1 MVHALREAHRVLK
14 PNGILIDLRPALVHR
29 RVGIERAGRYRQLG
43 TLREPLDDDRAANRS
58 LAHVLRAG
66 LFKAGWR
73 TQFDCRR
80 VMDSLS
86 DFQTFIDEF
95 ITLGTDLPPHDW
107 LIRRVERAL
116 ETADGKKKI
125 VVKGP
130 LLMNVLRKLD
140 VADEWATRV
149 SRGRL

>member
-43 TLREPLDDDRAANRS
+43 TLREPLDDDRAANR
-58 LAHVLRAG
+58 AVANVLRAG
-66 LFKAGWR
+66 LFKAEWR

-86 DFQTFIDEF
+86 DFRTFIEEF
-95 ITLGTDLPPHDW
+95 LTLGTDLPPHGW
-107 LIRRVERAL
+107 LVQRVQRAL
-116 ETADGKKKI
+116 ETTGGKKKI
-125 VVKGP
+125 VVRGP
-130 LLMNVLRKLD
+130 LIMNVLR
-140 VADEWATRV
+140 
-149 SRGRL
+149 RLNVVND

>member
-1 MVHALREAHRVLK
+1 MVHALREAHRVLI

-58 LAHVLRAG
+58 VSYVLRSG
-66 LFKAGWR
+66 LFHAEWR

-86 DFQTFIDEF
+86 DFRTFIDEF
-95 ITLGTDLPPHDW
+95 VTLRTGLPPHDR
-107 LIRRVERAL
+107 LIQRVQRAL
-116 ETADGKKKI
+116 QTTGGKTKI
-125 VVKGP
+125 VVRGP
-130 LLMNVLRKLD
+130 LAMNVLRKSD
-140 VADEWATRV
+140 VV
-149 SRGRL
+149 CG

>member
-29 RVGIERAGRYRQLG
+29 CIGIERAGRYRQLG

-58 LAHVLRAG
+58 ISYVMRAG
-66 LFKAGWR
+66 LFEAKWR

-86 DFQTFIDEF
+86 DFRAFIDEF
-95 ITLGTDLPPHDW
+95 LALGTDLPPHDR
-107 LIRRVERAL
+107 LIQRVQRAF
-116 ETADGKKKI
+116 EATDGAKKI
-125 VVKGP
+125 VVRGP
-130 LLMNVLRKLD
+130 LMMNVLRKLD
-140 VADEWATRV
+140 
-149 SRGRL
+149 

>member
-43 TLREPLDDDRAANRS
+43 TLREPLDDDRAANRAV
-58 LAHVLRAG
+58 AHVVRAG
-66 LFKAGWR
+66 LFKAEWR
-73 TQFDCRR
+73 TQFGCKR

-95 ITLGTDLPPHDW
+95 FALGTGLPPHGW
-107 LIRRVERAL
+107 LVRRVERAL
-116 ETADGKKKI
+116 EMTEGKKKI
-125 VVKGP
+125 VVRGP
-130 LLMNVLRKLD
+130 LLMNVLRK
-140 VADEWATRV
+140 R
-149 SRGRL
+149 

>member
-58 LAHVLRAG
+58 VAYVLRAG
-66 LFKAGWR
+66 LFRAEWH
-73 TQFDCRR
+73 TQFGCRR

-86 DFQTFIDEF
+86 DFRTFIDEF
-95 ITLGTDLPPHDW
+95 VALGTGLPRHDR
-107 LIRRVERAL
+107 LIQRVQHGL
-116 ETADGKKKI
+116 ETTESTKKI
-125 VVKGP
+125 VVRGP
-130 LLMNVLRKLD
+130 LMMNVLRKRD
-140 VADEWATRV
+140 VAGA
-149 SRGRL
+149 